1 MISCEIIS
9 YAFAWRRCGYTA
21 HAFSFSHPSPPVAVA
36 QYSVG
41 WSVFH
46 GAHTAVLGIGVFG
59 TSSSH
64 HPYAQPQRHQGTCA
78 TDRWGHLSTTV
89 LEDFNFRNVETGE
102 TNMPTQKI
110 IDLFLE
116 NTWYGKIGTD
126 SLIYLSENLLTGF
139 SSRRQITSASP
150 ISIIWEY

>member
-1 MISCEIIS
+1 MLLRG
-9 YAFAWRRCGYTA
+9 AGVVTLLTRFL
-21 HAFSFSHPSPPVAVA
+21 SPIPALPAVA

-89 LEDFNFRNVETGE
+89 LEDFNTVVYCLTPLCKMGE
-102 TNMPTQKI
+102 VAAVN
-110 IDLFLE
+110 
-116 NTWYGKIGTD
+116 
-126 SLIYLSENLLTGF
+126 
-139 SSRRQITSASP
+139 
-150 ISIIWEY
+150 

>member
-1 MISCEIIS
+1 MYMPFKTYILGVVWC
-9 YAFAWRRCGYTA
+9 A
-21 HAFSFSHPSPPVAVA
+21 VAVA

-89 LEDFNFRNVETGE
+89 LEDFKCIF
-102 TNMPTQKI
+102 PHA
-110 IDLFLE
+110 
-116 NTWYGKIGTD
+116 
-126 SLIYLSENLLTGF
+126 SLGVAACMHWGGWLKSVG
-139 SSRRQITSASP
+139 
-150 ISIIWEY
+150 

>member
-89 LEDFNFRNVETGE
+89 LEDFNLKRQTLLHNFLIEKD
-102 TNMPTQKI
+102 PTTPR
-110 IDLFLE
+110 D
-116 NTWYGKIGTD
+116 
-126 SLIYLSENLLTGF
+126 
-139 SSRRQITSASP
+139 
-150 ISIIWEY
+150 ISIHFGTQSRP

>member
-1 MISCEIIS
+1 MPFKTYILGVVWC
-9 YAFAWRRCGYTA
+9 A
-21 HAFSFSHPSPPVAVA
+21 VAVA

-89 LEDFNFRNVETGE
+89 LEDFKNIAHVGSFHFHFHFR
-102 TNMPTQKI
+102 I
-110 IDLFLE
+110 
-116 NTWYGKIGTD
+116 
-126 SLIYLSENLLTGF
+126 
-139 SSRRQITSASP
+139 
-150 ISIIWEY
+150 

>member
-89 LEDFNFRNVETGE
+89 LEDFNCVGVYCLACVVLSAALVTRRPEGDGTSVRAKPPPNGLQHRKQ
-102 TNMPTQKI
+102 P
-110 IDLFLE
+110 LLSPFLLCFAR
-116 NTWYGKIGTD
+116 TVY
-126 SLIYLSENLLTGF
+126 F
-139 SSRRQITSASP
+139 
-150 ISIIWEY
+150 